1 MSEVFAMQCSSES
14 GRALMSEVFAQQ
26 SALSC
31 TPTLIPIDTVST
43 RVSAGCYFFAL
54 RGQMAVCTFD
64 HARTSWG
71 GVRHVTHLTR

>member
-31 TPTLIPIDTVST
+31 I
-43 RVSAGCYFFAL
+43 
-54 RGQMAVCTFD
+54 
-64 HARTSWG
+64 HAYSYRYC
-71 GVRHVTHLTR
+71 